1 MTVGELLMELLKAT
15 TEGGVPEDAQVALIV
30 PRSNT
35 GNLESVV
42 VVRANKSQAAC
53 VLLKGS
59 A

>member
-15 TEGGVPEDAQVALIV
+15 TEGGVPEDAQVVLVVA
-30 PRSNT
+30 RSNT
-35 GNLESVV
+35 GNLDSIVV
-42 VVRANKSQAAC
+42 GRANKSQAAF